1 MQQCEP
7 LVYNGCV
14 TVAALKHA
22 TFYRAATIWGGKQLY
37 SDDTKLELN
46 CMSRNSFI
54 PSIGGAIECCVLQV
68 HHTTVSNRP
77 IVAGDVPHTAL

>member
-22 TFYRAATIWGGKQLY
+22 TFYRAATIWGGKLFY

-54 PSIGGAIECCVLQV
+54 PSFGAIECCVLQV
-68 HHTTVSNRP
+68 HHTTVFNRP
-77 IVAGDVPHTAL
+77 IVAGGVPHRAL